1 MLILG
6 LSDTRFPFQKKTLAD
21 QERMTINA
29 QRSLQRFYV
38 QKNSIPCLAHK
49 ILLLTVVHIVLRCLY
64 GGAMAVVLA
73 CRITSE

>member
-1 MLILG
+1 LNLFFAKDCCLFFNISAMLILG

-38 QKNSIPCLAHK
+38 QKNSIPCFG
-49 ILLLTVVHIVLRCLY
+49 T
-64 GGAMAVVLA
+64 
-73 CRITSE
+73 